1 MNNNRLEE
9 DMLYL
14 NSYSLEYKQGLYIM
28 QKMDKLIGKPTVLEV
43 FSYSI
48 LELHKLINSI
58 LGG

>member
-1 MNNNRLEE
+1 
-9 DMLYL
+9 
-14 NSYSLEYKQGLYIM
+14 M
-28 QKMDKLIGKPTVLEV
+28 QKMDKLIGKPTLLEV

>member
-1 MNNNRLEE
+1 
-9 DMLYL
+9 MLYL

-28 QKMDKLIGKPTVLEV
+28 QKMDKLIGKPTLLEV